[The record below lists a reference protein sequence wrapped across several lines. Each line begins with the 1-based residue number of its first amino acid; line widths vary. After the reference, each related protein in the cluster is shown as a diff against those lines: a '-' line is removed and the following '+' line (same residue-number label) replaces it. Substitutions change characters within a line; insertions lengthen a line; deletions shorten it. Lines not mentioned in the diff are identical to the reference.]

1 MRTAG
6 GDANG
11 RQQVKSGSH
20 QSQDRQHT
28 RGFLPAFDGVS
39 VADMNMFR
47 SITLAAGAFAA
58 ALFLSSPAGAQALSK
73 GNVQLA
79 DSVVAVVNNDVIT
92 QRELE
97 DRTGLIT
104 RRLQQQNAPVPPAAQ
119 LQRQVLDQM
128 VLERIQLQKAK
139 EDNITV
145 DDATVKRT
153 LERLA
158 QQNQMTLDVY
168 RARIEAQGVPWSTFT
183 RDARTELTLS
193 KLREKEVDSK
203 VLVSDAEVANYVASQ
218 RGPNASQ
225 TSDLRLQHIMFKV
238 PPDAPQAD
246 IDAIQAKAEAVL
258 KQAQAGDDFTKLAQ
272 ANSQDT
278 DAAKGGDLGFRTQSS
293 LPAGIVTSVSTL
305 RPGQVVPQLIRTT
318 GGFEVIKLVERRS
331 GQGTAADAPKL
342 VQTHVR
348 HILLRVSDGMSES
361 AARQKL
367 LDIKREVLAG
377 GDFANFARTYSQD
390 GSASQGGDLGW
401 ISPGETVPEFERTM
415 NNLKDGDVS
424 DPVRSEY
431 GYHLIQVLGRRE
443 AEGSATEQL
452 NIARQAIGQRKAEQ
466 AYSDW
471 LRELR
476 DTAYVQY
483 KGVAGQQE
491 Q

>member
-1 MRTAG
+1 
-6 GDANG
+6 
-11 RQQVKSGSH
+11 
-20 QSQDRQHT
+20 
-28 RGFLPAFDGVS
+28 
-39 VADMNMFR
+39 MNMFR
-47 SITLAAGAFAA
+47 STTLAAGAFAA
-58 ALFLSSPAGAQALSK
+58 ALILSSPAGAQALSK
-73 GNVQLA
+73 GSVQVA
-79 DSVVAVVNNDVIT
+79 DSVVAVVNSDVIT

-97 DRTGLIT
+97 DRVGLIT
-104 RRLQQQNAPVPPAAQ
+104 RRLQQQNAPLPPTAQ

-128 VLERIQLQKAK
+128 VVERIQLQKAK
-139 EDNITV
+139 EDGINV
-145 DDATVKRT
+145 DDATVNRT

-203 VLVSDAEVANYVASQ
+203 ITVSDAEIANYVASQ
-218 RGPNASQ
+218 RGPNAKQS
-225 TSDLRLQHIMFKV
+225 SDLHLQHIMFKL
-238 PPDAPQAD
+238 PPNASQTD
-246 IDAIQAKAEAVL
+246 IAAVQAKAEAVL
-258 KQAQAGDDFTKLAQ
+258 KEAQSGEDFAKLAKQ
-272 ANSQDT
+272 NSQDT
-278 DAAKGGDLGFRTQSS
+278 DAAKGGDLGFRTQGS
-293 LPAGIVTSVSTL
+293 LPAGVVTAVST
-305 RPGQVVPQLIRTT
+305 PQLIRTD
-318 GGFEVIKLVERRS
+318 GGFEIIKLVERRS

-367 LDIKREVLAG
+367 VDIKRDVVGG

-401 ISPGETVPEFERTM
+401 ISPGETVPEFERAM

-431 GYHLIQVLGRRE
+431 GYHLIQVLGRRD
-443 AEGSATEQL
+443 AEGSATQQL
-452 NIARQAIGQRKAEQ
+452 DIARQAIGQRKAEQ

-483 KGVAGQQE
+483 KGIAAQADQ
-491 Q
+491 

>member
-1 MRTAG
+1 
-6 GDANG
+6 
-11 RQQVKSGSH
+11 
-20 QSQDRQHT
+20 
-28 RGFLPAFDGVS
+28 
-39 VADMNMFR
+39 MFR
-47 SITLAAGAFAA
+47 STTLAAGAFAA

-73 GNVQLA
+73 GSGNAQVA
-79 DSVVAVVNNDVIT
+79 DSVVAVVNSDVIT
-92 QRELE
+92 QRELV

-104 RRLQQQNAPVPPAAQ
+104 RRLQQQNAPLPPAAQ

-139 EDNITV
+139 EDGIAV
-145 DDATVKRT
+145 DDATVNRT

-203 VLVSDAEVANYVASQ
+203 ITVSDAEVANYIASQ
-218 RGPNASQ
+218 RGPNAKQSN
-225 TSDLRLQHIMFKV
+225 DLHLQHIMFKV
-238 PPDAPQAD
+238 PANASPAD
-246 IDAIQAKAEAVL
+246 IAAIQAKAEAVL
-258 KQAQAGDDFTKLAQ
+258 KQAQGSEDFSKLAKQ
-272 ANSQDT
+272 YSQDT
-278 DAAKGGDLGFRTQSS
+278 DAAKGGDLGFRTQGS
-293 LPAGIVTSVSTL
+293 LPAGIVTSVATL
-305 RPGQVVPQLIRTT
+305 RPGQVVPQLIRTD
-318 GGFEVIKLVERRS
+318 GGFEIIKLVERRT

-367 LDIKREVLAG
+367 LDIKRDVLGG

-401 ISPGETVPEFERTM
+401 ISPGETVPEFERAM

-443 AEGSATEQL
+443 AEGSGTQQL
-452 NIARQAIGQRKAEQ
+452 DIARQAIGQRKAEQ

-483 KGVAGQQE
+483 KGIAAQQD

>member
-1 MRTAG
+1 
-6 GDANG
+6 
-11 RQQVKSGSH
+11 
-20 QSQDRQHT
+20 
-28 RGFLPAFDGVS
+28 
-39 VADMNMFR
+39 MNMFR
-47 SITLAAGAFAA
+47 STTLAAGAFAA
-58 ALFLSSPAGAQALSK
+58 ALILSSPAGAQALSK
-73 GNVQLA
+73 GNKVQVA
-79 DSVVAVVNNDVIT
+79 DSVVAVVNSDVIT

-97 DRTGLIT
+97 DRVGLIT
-104 RRLQQQNAPVPPAAQ
+104 RRLQQQNAPLPPAQQ

-128 VLERIQLQKAK
+128 VIERVQLQKAK
-139 EDNITV
+139 DDGINI
-145 DDATVKRT
+145 DDATVNRT

-203 VLVSDAEVANYVASQ
+203 ITVSDAEIANYVASQ
-218 RGPNASQ
+218 RGPNAKQS
-225 TSDLRLQHIMFKV
+225 SDLHLQHIMFKL
-238 PPDAPQAD
+238 PPNASQTD
-246 IDAIQAKAEAVL
+246 IAAVQAKAEAVL
-258 KQAQAGDDFTKLAQ
+258 KEAQSGEDFAKLAKQ
-272 ANSQDT
+272 NSQDT
-278 DAAKGGDLGFRTQSS
+278 DAAKGGDLGFRTQGS
-293 LPAGIVTSVSTL
+293 LPAGVVTAVSTL

-483 KGVAGQQE
+483 KGIATLQDQ
-491 Q
+491 